1 MDRIEKE
8 FKKLLNNRNALL
20 GILVVVGFLLYKCK
34 NKNKGFNFNIFKK
47 ESSKTEEKMRKNNNS
62 SSEKSL
68 TSSSKNNH
76 LVENMKS
83 SSQQKKKVTLYYADG
98 CGHCDAFKPV
108 WNEFKDYCNKNTNN
122 IKVED
127 CNCALES
134 EVEKC
139 STAGITGV
147 PTVLVENNSSVQEY
161 TGSRDL
167 NTLITF
173 VESC

>member
-1 MDRIEKE
+1 MDNPTAGLQPNPD
-8 FKKLLNNRNALL
+8 KLMNGKNL
-20 GILVVVGFLLYKCK
+20 IVVF
-34 NKNKGFNFNIFKK
+34 
-47 ESSKTEEKMRKNNNS
+47 
-62 SSEKSL
+62 
-68 TSSSKNNH
+68 
-76 LVENMKS
+76 
-83 SSQQKKKVTLYYADG
+83 
-98 CGHCDAFKPV
+98 
-108 WNEFKDYCNKNTNN
+108 CNKNTNN

>member
-1 MDRIEKE
+1 
-8 FKKLLNNRNALL
+8 
-20 GILVVVGFLLYKCK
+20 
-34 NKNKGFNFNIFKK
+34 
-47 ESSKTEEKMRKNNNS
+47 
-62 SSEKSL
+62 
-68 TSSSKNNH
+68 
-76 LVENMKS
+76 MKS